1 MASFVR
7 LVTKP
12 VLVAPS
18 DPTPSTVLSLSSLD
32 SQLFLRFPIEYLLV
46 YASPHDVDRVVTA
59 ARVKAALARSLVPYY
74 PLAGR
79 VRARSDGTGLDML
92 CRAQGAGFLEAVSD
106 YTASN
111 FQRAPRSVTE
121 WRKLLLVE
129 VFKVVPPLVVQLT
142 WLSDGCVALGIGLS
156 HSAIDGIGSSE
167 FLNLF
172 AELATGRAKLSE
184 FKPKPVWDRH
194 LLDSAG
200 RTNLGTHPEFS
211 RVPDLSRFVTLFAQ
225 ERLSPTSITFDKT
238 WLKELKNLAMSTSQH
253 GEFPYTSF
261 EVLSGHIWRS
271 WARSLNL
278 PAKQILKLL
287 FSINIR
293 NRVQPSLPAGYYG
306 NAFVL
311 GIAQTSVKDLTEK
324 GLGYCA
330 DLVSRAKERV
340 GDEYVREVVESV
352 SWPRR
357 ASPDSVGVLII
368 SQWSRLG
375 LDRVDFGMGRPAHVG
390 PICCDRYCLF
400 LPVRDRT
407 DAVKVMVAVP
417 TSVVDR
423 YEHLVRSPNS

>member
-1 MASFVR
+1 MASSVR
-7 LVTKP
+7 LVKKP
-12 VLVAPS
+12 VLVAPV

-46 YASPHDVDRVVTA
+46 YASPHGVDRAVTA

-79 VRARSDGTGLDML
+79 VKTRPDSTGLDVV
-92 CRAQGAGFLEAVSD
+92 CQAQGAGLLEAVSD
-106 YTASN
+106 YTASD
-111 FQRAPRSVTE
+111 FQRAPRSVAE

-129 VFKVVPPLVVQLT
+129 VFKSSPAA
-142 WLSDGCVALGIGLS
+142 GCSADVAFGRLCGFGVNPV
-156 HSAIDGIGSSE
+156 SS
-167 FLNLF
+167 
-172 AELATGRAKLSE
+172 
-184 FKPKPVWDRH
+184 
-194 LLDSAG
+194 
-200 RTNLGTHPEFS
+200 
-211 RVPDLSRFVTLFAQ
+211 
-225 ERLSPTSITFDKT
+225 
-238 WLKELKNLAMSTSQH
+238 
-253 GEFPYTSF
+253 PYTSF

-278 PAKQILKLL
+278 PAKQVLKLL

-293 NRVQPSLPAGYYG
+293 NRVKPSLPAGYYG

-311 GIAQTSVKDLTEK
+311 GCAQTSVKDLTEK

-330 DLVSRAKERV
+330 DLVRGAKERV
-340 GDEYVREVVESV
+340 GDEYAREVVESV

-375 LDRVDFGMGRPAHVG
+375 LDRVDFGLGRPVHVG

-400 LPVRDRT
+400 LPVRDRME
-407 DAVKVMVAVP
+407 AVKVMVAVP
-417 TSVVDR
+417 TSAVDR
-423 YEHLVRSPNS
+423 YEYLIRSPYS